1 MNAKSIKCPGCG
13 KPAAGNFCSHCGT
26 PIVTSCPE
34 CDAEVKPGSRACH
47 ECGASLVAVAPKQW
61 NAQAIAPWA
70 AIVIAMLALGVAL
83 AALFDRGSGVAAPT
97 SPFTQS
103 MSSAAPAPGQP
114 VDLASMSPREAA
126 DRLYNRTMAASE
138 KGDFAEALRFAP
150 MALQAYDGLGTL
162 DNDARYHVALLR
174 LTTEDI
180 NGARVQI
187 EMLRQS
193 APDHLLGFMLEH
205 QIAERSGKKDSV
217 ARANKSFLAAYD
229 AEMAAGRAEYQ
240 DHQGSIERF
249 RAAAQAGVTGK
260 K

>member
-1 MNAKSIKCPGCG
+1 MNPKSIKCPSCG

-26 PIVTSCPE
+26 PVVMSCPK
-34 CDAEVKPGSRACH
+34 CDADVEPGARACQ
-47 ECGASLVAVAPKQW
+47 ECGASLLPAVPKQL
-61 NAQAIAPWA
+61 NAQTIAPWV
-70 AIVIAMLALGVAL
+70 AIVIAMMALGVAL
-83 AALFDRGSGVAAPT
+83 AALFGQSGGAPAPA
-97 SPFTQS
+97 PFAQS
-103 MSSAAPAPGQP
+103 MSPAPTAPGQP

-126 DRLYNRTMAASE
+126 DRLYNRVMAASE
-138 KGDFAEALRFAP
+138 KGGMAEALRFAP

-174 LTTEDI
+174 LTTDDI

-193 APDHLLGFMLEH
+193 APKHLLAFMLER
-205 QIAERSGKKDSV
+205 QIAERSGKKDV
-217 ARANKSFLAAYD
+217 AARATKAFLAAYD
-229 AEMAAGRAEYQ
+229 AEMATGREEYR

-249 RAAAQAGVTGK
+249 RTEAQTGVTGK

>member
-26 PIVTSCPE
+26 PVVTSCPA
-34 CDAEVKPGSRACH
+34 CDADVEPGSRACR
-47 ECGASLVAVAPKQW
+47 ECGASLLPAAPKQL

-70 AIVIAMLALGVAL
+70 AILIAMLALGVAL
-83 AALFDRGSGVAAPT
+83 AALFGQSGGAPAPA
-97 SPFTQS
+97 PFAQS
-103 MSSAAPAPGQP
+103 MSPAPSAPGQS

-126 DRLYNRTMAASE
+126 DRLYNRVMAASE
-138 KGDFAEALRFAP
+138 KGDTAEALRFAP
-150 MALQAYDGLGTL
+150 MALQAYDGLGAL

-174 LTTEDI
+174 LTTDDI

-193 APDHLLGFMLEH
+193 APKHLLAFMLEH
-205 QIAERSGKKDSV
+205 QIAERSNKKDAA
-217 ARANKSFLAAYD
+217 ARAAKAFLAAYD
-229 AEMAAGRAEYQ
+229 AEIAAGREEYH
-240 DHQGSIERF
+240 DHQGSLERF
-249 RAAAQAGVTGK
+249 RAEAQAGMTGK